1 MAVKLGQQRRQ
12 EFSLSPS
19 GESCNR
25 RLRAISPCSD
35 SAALSHLLSSKSWV
49 MTGSVV
55 THSESVLM
63 LWVPLRAGLQVQH
76 LYLCPMHRYTITD
89 RVFQE
94 SSFISTPC
102 TSVPRNLFLT
112 LVFDPQ
118 EKKKKKLLS
127 YYYIQTLLHVTQ
139 VCNTFLNSFPYSRRG
154 TTA

>member
-1 MAVKLGQQRRQ
+1 MAIKLGQQRRQ

-118 EKKKKKLLS
+118 EKKKKKKLLS

-139 VCNTFLNSFPYSRRG
+139 VCNTF
-154 TTA
+154 